1 MKNKDLQLRWLYPA
15 KLSFKIE
22 GQIKSFSDK
31 KKLKDS
37 ILTKPLLYEMLCEK
51 IKNMDNKMTTNTYVS
66 TIESKKTKKQNR
78 NRILDT
84 ENILMV
90 DR

>member
-1 MKNKDLQLRWLYPA
+1 MN
-15 KLSFKIE
+15 SFP
-22 GQIKSFSDK
+22 DK
-31 KKLKDS
+31 KTLKE
-37 ILTKPLLYEMLCEK
+37 IIATKAVLYEMLCEK

-66 TIESKKTKKQNR
+66 TIESKKPKKQNR

>member
-1 MKNKDLQLRWLYPA
+1 
-15 KLSFKIE
+15 
-22 GQIKSFSDK
+22 
-31 KKLKDS
+31 
-37 ILTKPLLYEMLCEK
+37 MLCEK

-66 TIESKKTKKQNR
+66 TVESKKTKKQNR